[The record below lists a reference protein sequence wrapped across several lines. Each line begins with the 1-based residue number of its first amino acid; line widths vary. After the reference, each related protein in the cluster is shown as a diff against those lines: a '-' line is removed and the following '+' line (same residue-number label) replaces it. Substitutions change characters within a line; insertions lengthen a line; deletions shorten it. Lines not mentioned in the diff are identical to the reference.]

1 MSRSIVAPV
10 LISGLLL
17 IPRVG
22 GASPTVTTKSLYYG
36 TTGNPFQAMVSCSSG
51 EVLVSVAQ
59 DEGASAGVEVFQPD
73 DGVLA
78 SSCVMPLPAGLD
90 TTAVDGFNFIPGTF
104 DIGAA
109 VEHAGVEL
117 FRVDDLRTCLAS
129 GYYNVPQGPTRTTT
143 PRDQPPPGTIDV
155 VFALDGQYA
164 FVANEYGVRQ
174 ESDPKTVSGTV
185 GVVAIERD
193 ASGFTSGTKLI
204 EPSSAGL
211 IETGGTAIP
220 GISLSPDGTRLY
232 VTSEVANE
240 ETMAAGSKNR
250 VLAKTDCTQECARK
264 GTGRNGLLTVI
275 DVAKAEEGRGSDAIL
290 ATVAAGCSPV
300 RAAETADGKVLWVA
314 ARGDNRVLAFSTAR
328 LESNPDKAL
337 IGYAKTGGTAPV
349 GIALFHHDR
358 LLAVANSNRFCPGQ
372 KGNATILDA
381 THPRTKRAR
390 VLKKIRTGLFPRNI
404 TVGPDDATLYLT
416 NYSSNTLQVISTTV
430 R

>member
-1 MSRSIVAPV
+1 MSRSVVTAL
-10 LISGLLL
+10 LIGGLLL
-17 IPRVG
+17 VPRLG
-22 GASPTVTTKSLYYG
+22 SASPTVRTRSLFYG
-36 TTGNPFQAMVSCSSG
+36 TTGSPFQAAVSCTSD

-59 DEGASAGVEVFQPD
+59 NEGASAGVQVFRPD
-73 DGVLA
+73 DGVLT
-78 SSCVMPLPAGLD
+78 SSCVMALPPSLD
-90 TTAVDGFNFIPGTF
+90 TGSVDGFSFIPGTF

-109 VEHAGVEL
+109 AEHAGLEL
-117 FRVDDLRTCLAS
+117 FRVDDLRTCLTS
-129 GYYNVPQGPTRTTT
+129 GHYNVSQGPTRTTP

-155 VFALDGQYA
+155 VFTPDGRHA
-164 FVANEYGVRQ
+164 FVANEYGVRK

-185 GVVAIERD
+185 GVVVIERD

-204 EPSSAGL
+204 EPPSAGL
-211 IETGGTAIP
+211 IETGGSAIP
-220 GISLSPDGTRLY
+220 GITLSPDGTRLY

-240 ETMAAGSKNR
+240 DTMAAGSRNR

-275 DVAKAEEGRGSDAIL
+275 DVAKAEQGLGSGAIL

-300 RAAETADGKVLWVA
+300 RAAATADGKVLWLA

-337 IGYAKTGGTAPV
+337 IGYAGTGGTAPV
-349 GIALFHHDR
+349 GIALFHRDR

-381 THPRTKRAR
+381 THPRRKRAR
-390 VLKKIRTGLFPRNI
+390 VLKKIRTGLFPRNV